1 MIANAEGTNP
11 PNEQITIASIPV
23 ADQVVKIVIS
33 SGIGSRPSSRLQN
46 ARIDWIS

>member
-11 PNEQITIASIPV
+11 PNEQIAIASIPV